1 MTKEEKMRTF
11 ESEALALPPLR
22 MVLVNTEGN
31 QRDRTTKKEKKKVDK
46 ASKEET
52 VLRIIDKLISK
63 E

>member
-1 MTKEEKMRTF
+1 MTKEEKKRTF

-22 MVLVNTEGN
+22 MVLVNAEGD
-31 QRDRTTKKEKKKVDK
+31 QRERAAKKENKKVDK
-46 ASKEET
+46 ESKEET

>member
-1 MTKEEKMRTF
+1 MTKEEKKHTF

-31 QRDRTTKKEKKKVDK
+31 QRDRAAKKENKKIDK
-46 ASKEET
+46 ELKEDT

>member
-1 MTKEEKMRTF
+1 MTKEENKRTF

-22 MVLVNTEGN
+22 MVLVNAEGN

-46 ASKEET
+46 ASKEDT

>member
-1 MTKEEKMRTF
+1 MTKEEKKRTF

-22 MVLVNTEGN
+22 MVLVNAEGN
-31 QRDRTTKKEKKKVDK
+31 QRNLTTKKEKKKVDK
-46 ASKEET
+46 AFKEET

>member
-1 MTKEEKMRTF
+1 MKKEENQRVF

-22 MVLVNTEGN
+22 MVLVNTEENQQNRAAKKGN
-31 QRDRTTKKEKKKVDK
+31 KKVDK

-52 VLRIIDKLISK
+52 DLRIIEKLISK

>member
-1 MTKEEKMRTF
+1 MKKEENKRMF

-22 MVLVNTEGN
+22 MVLVNPEENQQNRAAKKGN
-31 QRDRTTKKEKKKVDK
+31 KKVDK

-52 VLRIIDKLISK
+52 VLRIIEKLISK

>member
-1 MTKEEKMRTF
+1 MTKEEKKRTF

-22 MVLVNTEGN
+22 MVLVNAEGN

-46 ASKEET
+46 ASKEDT